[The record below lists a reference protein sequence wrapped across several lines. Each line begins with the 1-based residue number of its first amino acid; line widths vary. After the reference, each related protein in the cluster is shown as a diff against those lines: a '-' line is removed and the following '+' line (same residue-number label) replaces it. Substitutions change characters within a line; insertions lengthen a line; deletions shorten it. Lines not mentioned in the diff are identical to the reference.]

1 MGTALLALSFCALSL
16 VLALFVGIS
25 PISDKVKIRFMY
37 VGAALSLMAVP
48 MMSHYIAGLNNIV
61 DELRYQS
68 VLIFIVVVC
77 CYCFVMANMIKYN
90 VMKKKVAVLEDT
102 VEKLE
107 QERAAV
113 MSQAVNEELQH
124 KAQEALDWFAAK
136 MSVFCKE
143 EQEAINACA
152 IAFAERDEI
161 VRPKVSIAINAK
173 CSQADLMTY
182 ASSAFFK
189 ISKKRKD
196 IARSLCIVFEA
207 YFPGGE
213 GFVYKKM
220 PGAKNWLSK

>member
-1 MGTALLALSFCALSL
+1 
-16 VLALFVGIS
+16 
-25 PISDKVKIRFMY
+25 
-37 VGAALSLMAVP
+37 
-48 MMSHYIAGLNNIV
+48 
-61 DELRYQS
+61 
-68 VLIFIVVVC
+68 
-77 CYCFVMANMIKYN
+77 
-90 VMKKKVAVLEDT
+90 MKKKVAVLEDT

-220 PGAKNWLSK
+220 PGAKSWLSK